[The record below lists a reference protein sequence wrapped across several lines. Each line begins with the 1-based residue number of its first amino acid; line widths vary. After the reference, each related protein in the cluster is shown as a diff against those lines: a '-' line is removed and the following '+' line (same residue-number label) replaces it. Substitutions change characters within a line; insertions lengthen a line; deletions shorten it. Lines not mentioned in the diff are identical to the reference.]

1 MADDLR
7 DLSVEALDHK
17 TVSLGERVRAFEVER
32 PTDPPLPADLDAA
45 HDRAVACDGELGAL
59 RDRVARLESDEAE
72 ASRALQELRLDEA
85 GAKANLDQARELER
99 REFGSLDAA
108 RRVASDDEVAR
119 GLGEAEAA
127 LQARA
132 DALARAE
139 EELGA
144 EHPDTVETRL
154 GNTRDALKRLAA
166 ELHDNDTQVR
176 ALRTRLEVKGD
187 EGLARQLVASRGR
200 PSLSQELDYDFF
212 EALVQITGNRPLLL
226 FSNVVRAVYLRGR
239 QRFLS
244 LYAKEVFDPRHHE
257 RAVAAI
263 RARDAVAAGAA
274 MRAHA
279 TTALAAA
286 GDRR

>member
-1 MADDLR
+1 ML
-7 DLSVEALDHK
+7 EA
-17 TVSLGERVRAFEVER
+17 G
-32 PTDPPLPADLDAA
+32 LPAP
-45 HDRAVACDGELGAL
+45 G
-59 RDRVARLESDEAE
+59 
-72 ASRALQELRLDEA
+72 SRGTGPTSMGVSSAPRPR
-85 GAKANLDQARELER
+85 AKA
-99 REFGSLDAA
+99 G
-108 RRVASDDEVAR
+108 VAD
-119 GLGEAEAA
+119 
-127 LQARA
+127 
-132 DALARAE
+132 
-139 EELGA
+139 
-144 EHPDTVETRL
+144 
-154 GNTRDALKRLAA
+154 RLAA
-166 ELHDNDTQVR
+166 SLRTAIVRGRLRPGDPLPSERELADQYEVNRSSVREAMHRLEAWGLVKIRHGGATRVSDFLLSAGLDLLPFLVEVDGPVDATVLRELHEIR
-176 ALRTRLEVKGD
+176 AMLLGWCAEQAAEKADPASIARL